1 MNHKNNMGDL
11 KKNDF
16 NFNVFGIWGPQDE
29 CYHGLGLKFVHSTY
43 GNSSFHMGNSLGRAK
58 ISKLNVFVLL
68 INIIV
73 HRNRSTH
80 F

>member
-29 CYHGLGLKFVHSTY
+29 CHHGLGLKFVHSTY
-43 GNSSFHMGNSLGRAK
+43 GNSSFHMGNSLGRE
-58 ISKLNVFVLL
+58 N
-68 INIIV
+68 NIKTKCF
-73 HRNRSTH
+73 RTTDKYYCSPK
-80 F
+80 